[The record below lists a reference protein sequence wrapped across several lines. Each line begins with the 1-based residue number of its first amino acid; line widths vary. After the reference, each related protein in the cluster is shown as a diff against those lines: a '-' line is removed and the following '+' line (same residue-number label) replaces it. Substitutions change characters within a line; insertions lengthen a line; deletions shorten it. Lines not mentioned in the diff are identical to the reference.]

1 LEGKLA
7 IFRAFGS
14 SSPQIALRRRGRDS
28 KDSFSAPPATQ
39 QRLIKDELATIPN
52 RLAKGQGRRKDM
64 IIRGGENIY
73 PRAIENAWPLT
84 RSRVSG
90 GSSTNFRSEL
100 YLAEKVPW
108 SVTAMSALGQKQTC
122 AAHKPMSALCQ

>member
-1 LEGKLA
+1 
-7 IFRAFGS
+7 
-14 SSPQIALRRRGRDS
+14 
-28 KDSFSAPPATQ
+28 
-39 QRLIKDELATIPN
+39 
-52 RLAKGQGRRKDM
+52 M

-108 SVTAMSALGQKQTC
+108 SVTAMSALGQKQTWLVLFNQLIG
-122 AAHKPMSALCQ
+122 ALLHEQWHVQPEPLRRLKIDVHRKLRR